1 MAGSSARISR
11 EVLRVDIKALSVRRV
26 TRRAGLILL
35 LTASAALSLGAG
47 ASTLAI
53 FTDSQ
58 NATAAFSTGTID
70 LTASPST
77 VFTASGIFPGDS
89 GSQTVTVANAGTGAL
104 RYALS
109 TSATNP
115 DGLGLAAQL
124 QLTITAGACPGAGA
138 PLYGAAALGSAV
150 VGNPAQGAQAGDR
163 TLTGATSEDLCFAWS
178 LPLSTGNTFQGATT
192 TATFTFAAEQTASNP

>member
-1 MAGSSARISR
+1 MDLKAHGARR
-11 EVLRVDIKALSVRRV
+11 L
-26 TRRAGLILL
+26 TRRAGLTLL
-35 LTASAALSLGAG
+35 LAASVALTFGAG
-47 ASTLAI
+47 TSTLAI
-53 FTDSQ
+53 FTDSE

-109 TSATNP
+109 TSATNA

-124 QLTITAGACPGAGA
+124 QLTITAGACPGAGG
-138 PLYGAAALGSAV
+138 PLYGAAALGFAA

-163 TLTGATSEDLCFAWS
+163 TLAGATSEDLCFAWS
-178 LPLSTGNTFQGATT
+178 LPSSTGNAYQGAAT